1 MQVTSYQAPNFVGG
15 HPPVMRRQV
24 LASTGA
30 DVELAAGAVLGVV
43 AATGKAVPLAPGAD
57 DGSQQAA
64 LILVEDA
71 SVPAA
76 GDAVANVYVHGEF
89 RLRGLGWPQGATPE
103 QVDAAVLELAARGLY
118 VK

>member
-1 MQVTSYQAPNFVGG
+1 MQVKSYQAPNFVGG

-30 DVELAAGAVLGVV
+30 ELELAAGVVLGVV
-43 AATGKAVPLAPGAD
+43 SATDKAVVLAPAAE

-64 LILVEDA
+64 AILVEDVT
-71 SVPAA
+71 VPAA

-89 RLRGLGWPQGATPE
+89 RRAGLGWPAGATTE
-103 QVDAAVLELAARGLY
+103 QVDAAVKELAASGLY